1 MKELINQ
8 RISALRKEMQR
19 NQLDAYIIYGTD
31 PHLSEYIPSYWQT
44 RPFIS
49 GFTGSAGLVIIT
61 VQKAA
66 LWTDSRYFIQAEDE
80 LKGTDIELVKM
91 RVPGHPQPAEWLKIN
106 LSEGAVVGTDETCI
120 SIQQFRSME
129 KNLKEF
135 SIKFIGTPDL
145 LNDVWIGRPSLPGDK
160 VYEYELRYACIDR
173 KDKIEAICKQ
183 LETMGANRQIITA
196 LDEIAWT
203 FNLRGSDVDCNPVF
217 LTYAVVAREQ
227 TTLFI
232 DNKKLSPVLKAKLQ
246 VEGILL
252 KEYDELTTYLEDLP
266 SSAHLLMDPE
276 RTNYSILKNIPGHC
290 KVIEGLSVPCKLKAV
305 KSEHEINNIRQAM
318 RKDGVAMLEFL
329 YWLKNILPSHPVD
342 EYLCAQK
349 LIEFRESKP
358 GYKGISFSPIVGY
371 KEHGA
376 IVHFHVSAE
385 NALPVNK
392 EGFLLF
398 DSGGQYLDGTTDIT
412 RTIALSEISDQQKK
426 DYTLVLKGM
435 IALSM
440 AKFPV
445 GTRGYHLDILARK
458 DLWNHGLNYG
468 HGTGHGV
475 GYFLNVHEGPMSI
488 RQEFNEHAI
497 EPGMVMSNEPGMYRQ
512 GEYGI
517 RTENM
522 IVCLKGQSTEFGE
535 FLHFDTLTLCP
546 IDTTAV
552 DKSLLNTQETE
563 WLNNYHKRVFE
574 ELEPLVNEELKIFLR
589 GLTKPVE

>member
-1 MKELINQ
+1 MKELIKQ
-8 RISALRKEMQR
+8 RISALRKEMQQ
-19 NQLDAYIIYGTD
+19 NQLDAFIIYGTD
-31 PHLSEYIPSYWQT
+31 PHLSEYIPAYWQT

-49 GFTGSAGLVIIT
+49 GFTGSAGQVIVT
-61 VQKAA
+61 AQKAA
-66 LWTDSRYFIQAEDE
+66 LWTDSRYFIQAEEE
-80 LKGTDIELVKM
+80 LKGTDIELVKI
-91 RVPGHPQPAEWLKIN
+91 RVAGYPSPGEWLKIN
-106 LSEGAVVGTDETCI
+106 LSEGAVVGTDEACI
-120 SIQQFRSME
+120 SIEQFRSLE
-129 KNLKEF
+129 KNLQE
-135 SIKFIGTPDL
+135 SAIALIGTADL
-145 LNDVWIGRPSLPGDK
+145 LNAVWVDRPPLPNNKIYDH
-160 VYEYELRYACIDR
+160 EIHYACTDR
-173 KDKIEAICKQ
+173 KDKIEAISKQ
-183 LETMGANRQIITA
+183 LKAMGAERQIIAA

-203 FNLRGSDVDCNPVF
+203 FNLRGGDVDCNPVF
-217 LTYAVVAREQ
+217 LAYAIVSREQ
-227 TTLFI
+227 SILFV
-232 DNKKLSPVLKAKLQ
+232 DTKKLPPVLKARLQ
-246 VEGILL
+246 VEGIQLH
-252 KEYDELTTYLEDLP
+252 EYNELPSYLEHLP
-266 SSAHLLMDPE
+266 TGARILVDPD
-276 RTNYSILKNIPGHC
+276 RTNYSILKNIPAQC

-305 KSEHEINNIRQAM
+305 KSEVEIHNIRQAM

-358 GYKGISFSPIVGY
+358 GYKGISFTPIVGY

-385 NALPVNK
+385 NALPVSQD
-392 EGFLLF
+392 GFLLF

-412 RTIALSEISDQQKK
+412 RTIALSEVTDQQKK

-440 AKFPV
+440 ARFPV

-488 RQEFNEHAI
+488 RQEFNEYAI
-497 EPGMVMSNEPGMYRQ
+497 EPGMVLSNEPGMYRQ

-522 IVCLKGQSTEFGE
+522 IVCVKGQSTEFGE

-546 IDTTAV
+546 IDITAV

-574 ELEPLVNEELKIFLR
+574 ELEPLANDELKIYLTE
-589 GLTKPVE
+589 LTKPV

>member
-1 MKELINQ
+1 MKELIKQ
-8 RISALRKEMQR
+8 RILALRQEMSHS
-19 NQLDAYIIYGTD
+19 QLDAYIIYGTD

-44 RPFIS
+44 RAFIS
-49 GFTGSAGLVIIT
+49 GFTGSAGLVIVT
-61 VQKAA
+61 AQKAA
-66 LWTDSRYFIQAEDE
+66 LWTDSRYFIQAEEE

-91 RVPGHPQPAEWLKIN
+91 RVAGQPLPDEWLSMN
-106 LSEGAVVGTDETCI
+106 LFEGAVVGTDETCI
-120 SIQQFRSME
+120 SIHQFRSME
-129 KNLKEF
+129 QSLQKASIQLK
-135 SIKFIGTPDL
+135 GTNDL
-145 LNDVWIGRPSLPGDK
+145 LNAVWNERPSLPNDK
-160 VYEYELRYACIDR
+160 IYEHELRYACIDR
-173 KDKIEAICKQ
+173 KDKLEAICKQ
-183 LETMGANRQIITA
+183 LAVLGADRQIITA
-196 LDEIAWT
+196 LDEIAWA

-217 LTYAVVAREQ
+217 LAYALVSREQ
-227 TTLFI
+227 TILFI
-232 DNKKLSPVLKAKLQ
+232 DNKKISPVLKAKLQ
-246 VEGILL
+246 VDGIQIHD
-252 KEYDELTTYLEDLP
+252 YDELTAYLEHLP
-266 SSAHLLMDPE
+266 LSAHILIDPE
-276 RTNYSILKNIPGHC
+276 RTNYSILKNIPVNC
-290 KVIEGLSVPCKLKAV
+290 KVIESISVPCKLKAV
-305 KSEHEINNIRQAM
+305 KSANEIKNIRQAM

-329 YWLKNILPSHPVD
+329 YWLKNVLPSHPVD

-349 LIEFRESKP
+349 LIEVRESKP
-358 GYKGISFSPIVGY
+358 GYKGISFYPIVGY

-385 NALPVNK
+385 NAMPVSQ

-412 RTIALSEISDQQKK
+412 RTIALSEMNDQQKK

-488 RQEFNEHAI
+488 RQEFNEHTI
-497 EPGMVMSNEPGMYRQ
+497 EPGMVLSNEPGLYRQ

-522 IVCLKGQSTEFGE
+522 IVCIKESSTEFGE
-535 FLHFDTLTLCP
+535 FLRFDTLTLCP
-546 IDTTAV
+546 IDTAAIE
-552 DKSLLNTQETE
+552 KKLLNAQETE

-574 ELEPLVNEELKIFLR
+574 ELEPLVNQELKVFLKEQ
-589 GLTKPVE
+589 TKPV

>member
-8 RISALRKEMQR
+8 RIKAFRQEML
-19 NQLDAYIIYGTD
+19 NNKLDAYIIYGTD
-31 PHLSEYIPSYWQT
+31 PHLSEYIPAYWQT

-49 GFTGSAGLVIIT
+49 GFTGSAGLVIVT
-61 VQKAA
+61 AQKAA

-80 LKGTDIELVKM
+80 LRGTGIELVKM
-91 RVPGHPQPAEWLKIN
+91 RVAGNPLPAEWLKIN
-106 LSEGAVVGTDETCI
+106 LPEGAVVGTDEACI
-120 SIQQFRSME
+120 SIQQFRSLE
-129 KNLKEF
+129 KNLQESAIVLK
-135 SIKFIGTPDL
+135 GTADL
-145 LNDVWIGRPSLPGDK
+145 LNAVWVERPSLPADK
-160 VYEYELRYACIDR
+160 VYEYEFRYACIER
-173 KDKIEAICKQ
+173 KEKLEVIGKRLEA
-183 LETMGANRQIITA
+183 MGANCQIITA

-217 LTYAVVAREQ
+217 LAYAFVSREQ
-227 TTLFI
+227 SLLFI
-232 DNKKLSPVLKAKLQ
+232 DNKKLPPVLKAKLQ
-246 VEGILL
+246 VEGIQLH
-252 KEYDELTTYLEDLP
+252 EYDNLPAYLEHLP
-266 SSAHLLMDPE
+266 SSAHLLIDPE
-276 RTNYSILKNIPGHC
+276 RTNYSILKNIPAHC
-290 KVIEGLSVPCKLKAV
+290 KVMEGLSVPCKLKAV
-305 KSEHEINNIRQAM
+305 KSEAEIHHIRQAM

-329 YWLKNILPSHPVD
+329 YWLKNILPSHPID

-358 GYKGISFSPIVGY
+358 GYKGISFTPIVGY

-385 NALPVNK
+385 NALPVSQD
-392 EGFLLF
+392 GFLLF

-412 RTIALSEISDQQKK
+412 RTIALSEVTDQQKK

-440 AKFPV
+440 ARFPV

-488 RQEFNEHAI
+488 RQEFNEYAI
-497 EPGMVMSNEPGMYRQ
+497 EPGMVLSNEPGMYRQ

-546 IDTTAV
+546 IDTTAI

-574 ELEPLVNEELKIFLR
+574 ELEPLANAELKLFLKD
-589 GLTKPVE
+589 LTKPV

>member
-1 MKELINQ
+1 NLQE
-8 RISALRKEMQR
+8 SA
-19 NQLDAYIIYGTD
+19 I
-31 PHLSEYIPSYWQT
+31 
-44 RPFIS
+44 
-49 GFTGSAGLVIIT
+49 
-61 VQKAA
+61 A
-66 LWTDSRYFIQAEDE
+66 L
-80 LKGTDIELVKM
+80 
-91 RVPGHPQPAEWLKIN
+91 
-106 LSEGAVVGTDETCI
+106 
-120 SIQQFRSME
+120 
-129 KNLKEF
+129 
-135 SIKFIGTPDL
+135 IGTADL
-145 LNDVWIGRPSLPGDK
+145 LNAVWVDRPPLPNNKIYDH
-160 VYEYELRYACIDR
+160 EIHYACTDR
-173 KDKIEAICKQ
+173 KDKIEAISKQ
-183 LETMGANRQIITA
+183 LKAMGADRQIIAA

-203 FNLRGSDVDCNPVF
+203 FNLRGGDVDCNPVF
-217 LTYAVVAREQ
+217 LAYAIVSREQ
-227 TTLFI
+227 SILFV
-232 DNKKLSPVLKAKLQ
+232 DTKKLPPVLKARLQ
-246 VEGILL
+246 VEGIQLH
-252 KEYDELTTYLEDLP
+252 EYNELPSYLEHLP
-266 SSAHLLMDPE
+266 TGARILVDPD
-276 RTNYSILKNIPGHC
+276 RTNYSILKNIPAQC

-305 KSEHEINNIRQAM
+305 KSEVEIHNIRQAM

-358 GYKGISFSPIVGY
+358 GYKGISFTPIVGY

-385 NALPVNK
+385 NALPVSQD
-392 EGFLLF
+392 GFLLF

-412 RTIALSEISDQQKK
+412 RTIALSEVTDQQKK

-440 AKFPV
+440 ARFPL

-488 RQEFNEHAI
+488 RQEFNEYAI
-497 EPGMVMSNEPGMYRQ
+497 EPGMVLSNEPGMYRQ

-522 IVCLKGQSTEFGE
+522 IVCVKGQSTEFGE

-546 IDTTAV
+546 IDITAV

-574 ELEPLVNEELKIFLR
+574 ELEPLANEEMKIYLTE
-589 GLTKPVE
+589 LTKPV